1 MWTSVVASEIDSA
14 VPSARSKHSATLVG
28 EHVYLLGGRNGN
40 LPMKDFWKY
49 NLGEC
54 SSNLLKNK
62 FSVLTIT
69 ILFEQYMLIYLP
81 FYNSLCE
88 ASLKIATKLIEII
101 ILSCVYKFLQRDSFH
116 GEN

>member
-1 MWTSVVASEIDSA
+1 MQLLLTVCNRNKFDYNLKMWTSVVASEIDSA

-54 SSNLLKNK
+54 TLNLFKYK
-62 FSVLTIT
+62 FNVLTIT
-69 ILFEQYMLIYLP
+69 IFYLKNVC
-81 FYNSLCE
+81 F
-88 ASLKIATKLIEII
+88 II
-101 ILSCVYKFLQRDSFH
+101 VCAKFL
-116 GEN
+116 